1 MKSKMCAKNLSLGL
15 MIYCMGTH
23 SFAAESIG
31 LTQAIQESLSQ
42 SPRMKQSESQMEGAR
57 WKHTEA
63 VAGHMPNL
71 SASANYLTNKKYLQT
86 DVTLPG
92 SATALSIP
100 QVIPTTI
107 MTLNAQVP
115 LFDGFATTNRVS
127 ASNQFTAASETDLE
141 WQKFQLERE
150 VILAFYRS
158 IAAEQLN
165 AVAQQ
170 NLRTLEDHL
179 HDVKL
184 FKSAGLSTHYDV
196 LRVEVQT
203 SEARSEVMNTQDN
216 LQMMRSRLAE
226 LMGKADDTR
235 IPQGTLPTINKN
247 VVTSVT
253 QIDESQRKDFS
264 AMQLKIDGL
273 EKMTS
278 AARKHWSPKI
288 SLVGQY
294 QYYNNLNDS
303 PTDRSAFRNAYT
315 AGVALN
321 WVLFDGL
328 YSSAKVGES
337 VAERSEM
344 EYALAQK
351 KIHAHHDI
359 EFWRRK
365 LAYFVSLFEA
375 RTGDISKS
383 QESVRL
389 AQVGLKAGARTNSD
403 LLDAESELFRAR
415 ASSVNAQ
422 MGTIESMVNLELAAG
437 KQIFKF

>member
-1 MKSKMCAKNLSLGL
+1 MKSKMCIMNLA
-15 MIYCMGTH
+15 MGFVICCIGRT
-23 SFAAESIG
+23 SFAAEAIG
-31 LTQAIQESLSQ
+31 LSQAIQEALSN
-42 SPRMKQSESQMEGAR
+42 SPRLKQSESQTEGAR

-71 SASANYLTNKKYLQT
+71 SASANYLTNKKYLLT

-92 SATALSIP
+92 SSAALSIP
-100 QVIPTTI
+100 QIIPTTL
-107 MTLNAQVP
+107 MSLTAQVP

-127 ASNQFTAASETDLE
+127 ATNQFTASSETDLE

-165 AVAQQ
+165 LVAQQ

-179 HDVKL
+179 HDVRL
-184 FKSAGLSTHYDV
+184 FKTAGLSTHYDV
-196 LRVEVQT
+196 LRVEVQA
-203 SEARSEVMNTQDN
+203 SEARSEVMNTEDN
-216 LQMMRSRLAE
+216 RQMARSRLAE
-226 LMGKADDTR
+226 LMGKSEDAR
-235 IPQGTLPTINKN
+235 IPQGQLPAFNRAT
-247 VVTSVT
+247 VASVA
-253 QIDESQRKDFS
+253 QVDESQRKDFS

-273 EKMTS
+273 DKMTS

-315 AGVALN
+315 AGISLN

-328 YSSAKVGES
+328 SSSAKVGES
-337 VAERSEM
+337 VAEKSEM
-344 EYALAQK
+344 EYILVQK
-351 KIHAHHDI
+351 KLHAHHDI
-359 EFWRRK
+359 DFWRRK
-365 LAYFVSLFEA
+365 LNYFVDLFNA
-375 RTGDISKS
+375 RTGDIGKS

-422 MGTIESMVNLELAAG
+422 IGTIEAMVNLELAAG